1 MVAQTLE
8 DIIITDKEISGYMET
23 RDTGEHL
30 KIKKPSQYFED
41 VKKHFRED
49 LTGGLSLPF
58 INTENDFKVRMRDNC
73 SHRFFR
79 TRKICMAQS
88 SNIASNEKRED
99 YDCFF

>member
-23 RDTGEHL
+23 RDTCEHL

-58 INTENDFKVRMRDNC
+58 INTEKDFKNAKGNPAKQKYIRERIN
-73 SHRFFR
+73 
-79 TRKICMAQS
+79 AQKKQGKS
-88 SNIASNEKRED
+88 RASKPIPGAKK
-99 YDCFF
+99 